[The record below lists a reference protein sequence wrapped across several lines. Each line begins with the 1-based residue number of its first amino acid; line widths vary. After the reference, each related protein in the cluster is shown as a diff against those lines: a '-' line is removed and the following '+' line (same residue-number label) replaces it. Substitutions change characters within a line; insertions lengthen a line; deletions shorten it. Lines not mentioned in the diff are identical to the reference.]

1 MPRALVRSA
10 LILALAA
17 MPAATPAAAQAV
29 QAVSDRI
36 EALRPNRYVWFD
48 QDPRLVPARLDAG
61 GEVSIVISI
70 PQQRAYVYRGG
81 TLIGA
86 AAVSTG
92 KPGKETPTG
101 EFTILQKNRHHRSN
115 LYSNAPMP
123 FMQRLTWTGIALHGG
138 HNPGRPASHG
148 CIRLPHE
155 FARLLF
161 GATRIGM
168 TVAVVDQEQA
178 PLLAADSAFAGIGS
192 AGNAPF
198 SWTPERA
205 PGGPVSVLVSTA
217 DREVTVLRNGIPIG
231 RASVEIAAPVA
242 QPMLFALQSQDA
254 DGMHWLRLA
263 LPGQDDM
270 AEPGLRGDQ
279 FEVSEGFRQRL
290 LAILHPGATVI
301 VTNDSL
307 RSAPPAGI
315 EALLDA
321 EAPTADP

>member
-1 MPRALVRSA
+1 MKRALLGLA
-10 LILALAA
+10 AGALAA
-17 MPAATPAAAQAV
+17 CAPAIAAAQSLDAPTV
-29 QAVSDRI
+29 METV
-36 EALRPNRYVWFD
+36 EALQP
-48 QDPRLVPARLDAG
+48 
-61 GEVSIVISI
+61 GEFLWMPEVAPEGPVLLIVNVRS
-70 PQQRAYVYRGG
+70 QRAVVYRNGVP
-81 TLIGA
+81 IG
-86 AAVSTG
+86 VSTG
-92 KPGKETPTG
+92 STRSEGHETPLG
-101 EFTILQKNRHHRSN
+101 VFTILQKRERHFSN
-115 LYSNAPMP
+115 LYDNAPMP
-123 FMQRLTWTGIALHGG
+123 FMQRLTWGGVALHGG
-138 HNPGRPASHG
+138 HLPGYPASHG

-168 TVAVVDQEQA
+168 TVAVVDREQA
-178 PLLAADSAFAGIGS
+178 PLLAPDSAFAGIGS

-242 QPMLFALQSQDA
+242 QPMLFALQSQNA

>member
-1 MPRALVRSA
+1 MKRALLGLA
-10 LILALAA
+10 AGALAA
-17 MPAATPAAAQAV
+17 CAPGIAAAQSLDAPTV
-29 QAVSDRI
+29 METV
-36 EALRPNRYVWFD
+36 EALQP
-48 QDPRLVPARLDAG
+48 
-61 GEVSIVISI
+61 GEFLWMPEVAPEGPVLLIVNVRS
-70 PQQRAYVYRGG
+70 QRAVVYRNGVP
-81 TLIGA
+81 IGVST
-86 AAVSTG
+86 VSTG
-92 KPGKETPTG
+92 REGHETPLG
-101 EFTILQKNRHHRSN
+101 VFTILQKRERHFSN
-115 LYSNAPMP
+115 LYDNAPMP
-123 FMQRLTWTGIALHGG
+123 FMQRLTWGGVALHGG
-138 HNPGRPASHG
+138 HLPGYPASHG

-178 PLLAADSAFAGIGS
+178 PLLAPDSAFAGIGS

-205 PGGPVSVLVSTA
+205 PDGPVSVLVSTA

-254 DGMHWLRLA
+254 DGMQWLRLA
-263 LPGQDDM
+263 LPGQDDR

>member
-1 MPRALVRSA
+1 MKRALLGLA
-10 LILALAA
+10 AGALAA
-17 MPAATPAAAQAV
+17 CVPAVAAAQSLDAPTV
-29 QAVSDRI
+29 METV
-36 EALRPNRYVWFD
+36 EALQP
-48 QDPRLVPARLDAG
+48 
-61 GEVSIVISI
+61 GEFLWMPEVAPEGPVLLIVNVRS
-70 PQQRAYVYRGG
+70 QRAVVYRNGVP
-81 TLIGA
+81 IGVST
-86 AAVSTG
+86 VSTG
-92 KPGKETPTG
+92 SEGHETPLG
-101 EFTILQKNRHHRSN
+101 VFTILQKRERHFSN
-115 LYSNAPMP
+115 LYDNAPMP
-123 FMQRLTWTGIALHGG
+123 FMQRLTWGGVALHGG
-138 HNPGRPASHG
+138 HLPGYPASHG

>member
-148 CIRLPHE
+148 CIRLPHA
-155 FARLLF
+155 FAERLF
-161 GATRIGM
+161 GLTEM
-168 TVAVVDQEQA
+168 
-178 PLLAADSAFAGIGS
+178 
-192 AGNAPF
+192 
-198 SWTPERA
+198 
-205 PGGPVSVLVSTA
+205 GGL
-217 DREVTVLRNGIPIG
+217 
-231 RASVEIAAPVA
+231 
-242 QPMLFALQSQDA
+242 
-254 DGMHWLRLA
+254 
-263 LPGQDDM
+263 
-270 AEPGLRGDQ
+270 
-279 FEVSEGFRQRL
+279 
-290 LAILHPGATVI
+290 VI
-301 VTNDSL
+301 VTGEAIDHPEMNLWAPALRPDTTRLGGEAFNIVTASAEPNVAPGRPMREGAMFPVTAPDADFDSPPPPFT
-307 RSAPPAGI
+307 RRAPATYPGSG
-315 EALLDA
+315 
-321 EAPTADP
+321 TN